1 MRALPREYV
10 IGQKALPAY
19 ANAPAHG
26 TASRLR
32 LAPCA
37 AAIFCVLAATAQTHA
52 QTVSLPVFTPI
63 TCDGLVCSTNVSGGS
78 VVTLAGDGTQVT
90 RGETGT
96 AGAITLPDLLDRGQ
110 VVTGGQFADPNN
122 PASLVVN
129 IGNSESISIPDPIT
143 GGSRTVEVYN
153 NANIVDTF
161 ATSVR
166 NQYAVTANIAVNG
179 QQYIGT
185 RIGTVDA
192 TGGTLNVNLGNGG
205 ATDAAVNQIAMIAK
219 NASLFYA
226 DGTGSAASNIVWQ
239 SSNRVDMGP
248 TASAV
253 INNSSTSTQNFSFST
268 YAGTFSAFDGS
279 SQTVNSAAALQSYN
293 TFLIQKLES
302 GALQPGQYDAQFKR
316 AYSNAY
322 GSITFLNGPADLN
335 DEVFV
340 PIGTRVVI
348 HANGANATGTI
359 AAGARLDALPV
370 SRDGRS
376 ANSYVGTVM
385 LGENGANI
393 INDGMLSSAR
403 GGGSDVQYGMIARGA
418 RATNNGVLNAGF
430 MAGGAANPN
439 PILPSYN
446 LGGHMGMWAYWVGS
460 TLVNN
465 GIINVLNPG
474 SNALIIKQ
482 GASGTNNGFIN
493 LNVGT
498 APIAGAGTKS
508 LGVDLDVAST
518 FTNAAGATIYMGRG
532 AQYNV
537 GDTPPDTP
545 NGSSRIIG
553 IYTTGFGS
561 AGGIGSATNA
571 GIITLGTQTQG
582 SVGIY
587 AVASNMPISNAASGV
602 INVNGAL
609 AGAPAENVGILA
621 VNTLGVSNAGTIN
634 VNGIN
639 GVGLKLTDI
648 VLPTVADHDDMA
660 EPDPLSQVAANVAV
674 TSSGT
679 INVAGTKSASG
690 LRNYGIWA
698 QGANSVAT
706 LSGAVNLSGVG
717 GIGVHARDLG
727 KISITNSGGV
737 NFANGS
743 DQIGYFIYG
752 PGSAITNASTGTQD
766 VSTPQSTLFRIE
778 AGAEFLGGT
787 GGSSFT
793 ASGDGATLFT
803 ISGVDAASAARSRYE
818 SGNSALTVTGT
829 NARGVFIN
837 GGATG
842 VLTAD
847 AVIRLLGIGSS
858 AGTVDGLR
866 YDLNGAA
873 QGVPDPS
880 TLLTSNAVVNSATPQ
895 LVGFV
900 TQNQGRLLQS
910 GSMTLSGAG
919 SIGVLARAEGVLEN
933 AAAGSILVTNGTGV
947 RVEGAGAQIS
957 NAGSIRAEDGV
968 AALQLA
974 NGAGALLSGNGQIQF
989 GGSADGIRVEAG
1001 SYGLTTDGIT
1011 IDAIDTLGGPA
1022 GSGAG
1027 INNVGEIGNILLDAT
1042 TLNIGSGIGIRTAT
1056 NLASSSTAT
1065 INVSAGGTG
1074 IALQNADGSTA
1085 SGNLLLG
1092 SGLGVAVS
1100 GAGGTGI
1107 LANTAGSLDSSANVT
1122 ILDADG
1128 GAAWVAGLPL
1138 ASINRGT
1145 LVSASSAAPVVDLS
1159 TGSGTD
1165 FSNLGT
1171 VNAVSVQGSAV
1182 RGSASADTVRMAG
1195 GSIRGVV
1202 GTGDGGDAL
1211 LWTAGSLEGSLEMGA
1226 GDDALTLSGVN
1237 LGTTYHLDGGDGA
1250 GDVLTLAGI
1259 NWRGGSLG
1267 SDDLSRGVNLGE
1279 AWETITLTGATQFAL
1294 TDDLVFG
1301 GSTLNIDPGSTLFAG
1316 GGVNP
1321 IIRDISGGVV
1331 TVHNGGNIDLT
1342 NGNTGPTDTLTIQG
1356 DYVGEGGLLRLDT
1369 LINEGGPNST
1379 SDLLRTQTSTVGAG
1393 PTAVEVVYANNTGAL
1408 TVGNGILLVDVAGA
1422 SQADAFALSNRV
1434 IGGPYEYLLFQGG
1447 LAAAGGNPD
1456 DGNWY
1461 LRNVT
1466 DEPLPPPGPG
1476 PDPDPDPDP
1485 DPPTPPPPEP
1495 EPQPPAIPILRPEVG
1510 VYLANQLAASGMF
1523 LHTLHD
1529 RVGEPDYSERQREDG
1544 DPRIRAAWFRV
1555 QRNQFG
1561 ASTGMLGQVETDA
1574 DTNLY
1579 QFGAELGRWGDGDTR
1594 LHYGA
1599 MAGYGNTRTTADSR
1613 ISGYH
1618 AEGEVDG
1625 YALGLYATLYNTAAQ
1640 ATGWYVDSWLQ
1651 YADYRQRVFGLP
1663 LPREQMD
1670 AKEWVASIE
1679 GGYAFEL
1686 GATRSSNWYIEPQA
1700 QAIYLDYDSDHH
1712 VEVNGTDIRSA
1723 SRRGWL
1729 TRLGGRI
1736 YSRPAGSTFNRV
1748 QPFVEVNWWHAER
1761 PSSVTL
1767 NEASFA
1773 LDISRETYELKI
1785 GAEAELGGGWTGWGH
1800 MSLQDRGASR
1810 TDVQGLLG
1818 VRYRW

>member
-1 MRALPREYV
+1 LPN
-10 IGQKALPAY
+10 LF
-19 ANAPAHG
+19 
-26 TASRLR
+26 
-32 LAPCA
+32 A
-37 AAIFCVLAATAQTHA
+37 A
-52 QTVSLPVFTPI
+52 
-63 TCDGLVCSTNVSGGS
+63 
-78 VVTLAGDGTQVT
+78 
-90 RGETGT
+90 
-96 AGAITLPDLLDRGQ
+96 GQ
-110 VVTGGQFADPNN
+110 VVAGAQFADPSN

-129 IGNSESISIPDPIT
+129 VGNKEAISIPDPIT
-143 GGSRTVEVYN
+143 GGSRTVEVYK

-161 ATSVR
+161 ANSVKV
-166 NQYAVTANIAVNG
+166 QYAVTANVAVNG

-185 RIGTVDA
+185 RIGTVDSG
-192 TGGTLNVNLGNGG
+192 GGTLNVNLGNGG
-205 ATDAAVNQIAMIAK
+205 ATDAAVNQIAMYAK

-226 DGTGSAASNIVWQ
+226 DGTGAAASNIVWQ
-239 SSNRVDMGP
+239 SSNKVDMGL
-248 TASAV
+248 TSSAV
-253 INNSSTSTQNFSFST
+253 IGNSSTSTQNFSFST
-268 YAGTFSAFDGS
+268 YAGTFAAFDGS
-279 SQTVNSAAALQSYN
+279 SRTINSAAELQAYN
-293 TFLIQKLES
+293 TFLIQNLES
-302 GALQPGQYDAQFKR
+302 GALLPGQYEAQFKR
-316 AYSNAY
+316 AYANAIQP
-322 GSITFLNGPADLN
+322 ITFLNGPADLS

-340 PIGTRVVI
+340 PIGTRIVV
-348 HANGANATGTI
+348 HANGANATGTV
-359 AAGARLDALPV
+359 AAGGRLEAMPV
-370 SRDGRS
+370 SKDQRT
-376 ANSYVGTVM
+376 ANNNVGAVM
-385 LGENGANI
+385 LAENGATI
-393 INDGMLSSAR
+393 TNDGMVSSAR
-403 GGGSDVQYGMIARGA
+403 GGGSDIQYAMIARTGA
-418 RATNNGVLNAGF
+418 HAINSGVLNAGF
-430 MAGGAANPN
+430 MAGTAANPN
-439 PILPSYN
+439 PVLPTYN
-446 LGGHMGMWAYWVGS
+446 FGGNMGIWADGAGS

-465 GIINVLNPG
+465 GIMNVLNPG
-474 SNALIIKQ
+474 SSALILKQ
-482 GASGTNNGFIN
+482 GASGINNGTIN
-493 LNVGT
+493 LNVGD
-498 APIAGAGTKS
+498 APIAGAGTRS
-508 LGVDLDVAST
+508 VGVDLQTSSR
-518 FTNAAGATIYMGRG
+518 FTNAPGATLYLGRG
-532 AQYNV
+532 AQYAA

-545 NGSSRIIG
+545 NASSRIIG
-553 IYTTGFGS
+553 IFNTGFGN
-561 AGGIGSATNA
+561 AGGIGAATNA
-571 GIITLGTQTQG
+571 GTITLGTLTQG

-587 AVASNMPISNAASGV
+587 AVSSNMPINNAATGV
-602 INVNGAL
+602 ININGAVP
-609 AGAPAENVGILA
+609 GAPAENVGILA
-621 VNTLGVSNAGTIN
+621 VNTLGVSNAGIIN

-639 GVGLKLTDI
+639 GVGLKLTDV
-648 VLPTVADHDDMA
+648 VLPTVAEHDDMV
-660 EPDPLSQVAANVAV
+660 EPDPLSQVGAIVAV

-690 LRNYGIWA
+690 LRNYGVWA
-698 QGANSVAT
+698 QGTNSVAT

-717 GIGVHARDLG
+717 GIGVHARDRG
-727 KISITNSGGV
+727 KISITDTGRV

-752 PGSAITNASTGTQD
+752 PGSTITNASTGTQD

-778 AGAEFLGGT
+778 AGAVFLGGG

-793 ASGDGATLFT
+793 ASGDSATLFT
-803 ISGVDAASAARSRYE
+803 ISGVDAATATRSRYE
-818 SGNSALTVTGT
+818 SGNSTLTLSGSG
-829 NARGVFIN
+829 ARGVFIN

-842 VLTAD
+842 AITAD
-847 AVIRLLGIGSS
+847 AVINLLGTGSS

-866 YDLNGAA
+866 YDLNGTA
-873 QGVPDPS
+873 QGSAVPG
-880 TLLTSNAVVNSATPQ
+880 TLLTSNAMVSSATPQ

-900 TQNQGRLLQS
+900 TQNQGRLLQG
-910 GSMTLSGAG
+910 GSIVLSGAG
-919 SIGVLARAEGVLEN
+919 SIGVLARTEGVLDN
-933 AAAGSILVTNGTGV
+933 TVGGSILVTNGTGV

-974 NGAGALLSGNGQIQF
+974 NGAGALLSGAGQIQF
-989 GGSADGIRVEAG
+989 GGSADGVRVEAG
-1001 SYGLTTDGIT
+1001 SYGLTTDGIV

-1027 INNVGEIGNILLDAT
+1027 INNVGEIGNILLDGT

-1056 NLASSSTAT
+1056 SLLPSSTAT

-1085 SGNLLLG
+1085 AGNLLLG
-1092 SGLGVAVS
+1092 SGLQVAVN

-1107 LANTAGSLDSSANVT
+1107 LANTTGALDSSANVS
-1122 ILDADG
+1122 ILGAG
-1128 GAAWVAGLPL
+1128 GGSALVAGQAL
-1138 ASINRGT
+1138 ASINRGS
-1145 LVSASSAAPVVDLS
+1145 LVSASTAAPVVDLS
-1159 TGSGTD
+1159 TGSGTE
-1165 FSNLGT
+1165 FTNLGT
-1171 VNAVSVQGSAV
+1171 ISAAGVQSSAV
-1182 RGSASADTVRMAG
+1182 RGSASIDTVRMSG
-1195 GSIRGVV
+1195 GGIRGVV
-1202 GTGDGGDAL
+1202 WTGDGSDNL
-1211 LWTAGSLEGSLEMGA
+1211 LWTAGSLEGSLEVGA

-1237 LGTTYHLDGGDGA
+1237 LATTYHVDGGTGA

-1259 NWRGGSLG
+1259 NWRGGSLA

-1279 AWETITLTGATQFAL
+1279 AWETINLTAATQFTL

-1321 IIRDISGGVV
+1321 ILRDTDGGAV
-1331 TVHNGGNIDLT
+1331 TVHNGGTIDLT
-1342 NGNTGPTDTLTIQG
+1342 NGATGPTDTLTIQG
-1356 DYVGEGGLLRLDT
+1356 DYVGDGGLLRLDA

-1379 SDLLRTQTSTVGAG
+1379 SDILRAQTSSVGAG

-1408 TVGNGILLVDVAGA
+1408 TVGDGILLVEVAGA
-1422 SQADAFALSNRV
+1422 SQADAFTLSNRV
-1434 IGGPYEYLLFQGG
+1434 IGGAYEYLLFQGG

-1466 DEPLPPPGPG
+1466 DEPIPPPPGPG
-1476 PDPDPDPDP
+1476 PDPEPE
-1485 DPPTPPPPEP
+1485 PPVPPPPPEP
-1495 EPQPPAIPILRPEVG
+1495 PPPAVPILRPEVG

-1529 RVGEPDYSERQREDG
+1529 RVGEPDYSERQRENG

-1561 ASTGMLGQVETDA
+1561 ASTGRLGQVETDA

-1579 QFGAELGRWGDGDTR
+1579 QFGAELGRWGAGDVR

-1625 YALGLYATLYNTAAQ
+1625 YALGLYATLYNTAVQ

-1679 GGYAFEL
+1679 GGYALEL

-1736 YSRPAGSTFNRV
+1736 YSRPAGSAFNRV
-1748 QPFVEVNWWHAER
+1748 QPFLEVNWWHAQR

-1767 NEASFA
+1767 NDASFA

-1800 MSLQDRGASR
+1800 MSLQDRDASR

>member
-1 MRALPREYV
+1 VTL
-10 IGQKALPAY
+10 IGD
-19 ANAPAHG
+19 
-26 TASRLR
+26 
-32 LAPCA
+32 
-37 AAIFCVLAATAQTHA
+37 ATQIARGQ
-52 QTVSLPVFTPI
+52 S
-63 TCDGLVCSTNVSGGS
+63 GS
-78 VVTLAGDGTQVT
+78 V
-90 RGETGT
+90 
-96 AGAITLPDLLDRGQ
+96 GAITLPNLLTAGQ
-110 VVTGGQFADPNN
+110 IVAGGQFADPNN

-129 IGNSESISIPDPIT
+129 VGNKESISIPDPIT

-161 ATSVR
+161 ANSVKI
-166 NQYAVTANIAVNG
+166 QYAVTANTAVNG

-185 RIGTVDA
+185 RIGTVDSS
-192 TGGTLNVNLGNGG
+192 GGTLNVNLGNGG
-205 ATDAAVNQIAMIAK
+205 ATDAAVNQLAMYAK
-219 NASLFYA
+219 NSSLFYA
-226 DGTGSAASNIVWQ
+226 DGTGAAASNIVWQ
-239 SSNRVDMGP
+239 SSNRVDMGA
-248 TASAV
+248 TSSAV
-253 INNSSTSTQNFSFST
+253 INNSSTSTQSFQFST
-268 YAGTFSAFDGS
+268 YAGTFAAFDGS
-279 SQTVNSAAALQSYN
+279 SHTVTSDVELQAYN
-293 TFLIQKLES
+293 TFLIQKMQS
-302 GALQPGQYDAQFKR
+302 GALLPGQYEAQFKR
-316 AYSNAY
+316 AYVNAAQP
-322 GSITFLNGPADLN
+322 ITFLNGPADLN

-340 PIGTRVVI
+340 PIGTRIVV
-348 HANGANATGTI
+348 HANGGNATGTI
-359 AAGARLDALPV
+359 AAGGRLEAMPV
-370 SRDGRS
+370 SKDQRT
-376 ANSYVGTVM
+376 ANNNVGAVM
-385 LGENGANI
+385 LAENGANI
-393 INDGMLSSAR
+393 INNGMLSSAR
-403 GGGSDVQYGMIARGA
+403 GGGSDLQYGMIARTGA
-418 RATNNGVLNAGF
+418 HATNNGVLNAGF
-430 MAGGAANPN
+430 MAGTAANPN
-439 PILPSYN
+439 PVLPTYN
-446 LGGHMGMWAYWVGS
+446 LGGHMGIWADGAGA

-465 GIINVLNPG
+465 GIMNVLNPG
-474 SNALIIKQ
+474 SSALILKQ
-482 GASGTNNGFIN
+482 GASGINNGIIN
-493 LNVGT
+493 LNVGD
-498 APIAGAGTKS
+498 APIAGAGTRS
-508 LGVDLDVAST
+508 VGVDLQTSST
-518 FTNAAGATIYMGRG
+518 FTNAAGATMYLGRG
-532 AQYNV
+532 AQYAP

-545 NGSSRIIG
+545 NASSRIIG
-553 IYTTGFGS
+553 IFNTGFGS
-561 AGGIGSATNA
+561 AGSIGTATNA
-571 GIITLGTQTQG
+571 GTITLGTLTQG
-582 SVGIY
+582 SAGIY
-587 AVASNMPISNAASGV
+587 AVASNMPISNAATGV
-602 INVNGAL
+602 INVNGAVP
-609 AGAPAENVGILA
+609 GAPAENVGILA

-639 GVGLKLTDI
+639 GIGLKLTDL
-648 VLPTVADHDDMA
+648 VLPTVADLDDMA
-660 EPDPLSQVAANVAV
+660 EPDPPPQVAANVAV

-698 QGANSVAT
+698 QGTNSVAT
-706 LSGAVNLSGVG
+706 LSGTVNLSGVG

-727 KISITNSGGV
+727 KISITDTGRV

-752 PGSAITNASTGTQD
+752 PGSTITNTSTGTQD

-837 GGATG
+837 GGASG

-847 AVIRLLGIGSS
+847 AVISLLGIGSS

-919 SIGVLARAEGVLEN
+919 SVGVLARTEGVLEN

-1065 INVSAGGTG
+1065 INVGAGGTG

-1128 GAAWVAGLPL
+1128 GSAWVAGLPL

-1171 VNAVSVQGSAV
+1171 VTAASVQGSAV

-1202 GTGDGGDAL
+1202 GTGDGSDAL

-1226 GDDALTLSGVN
+1226 GDDALTLSGVS
-1237 LGTTYHLDGGDGA
+1237 LATTYHLDGGDGA
-1250 GDVLTLAGI
+1250 GDALTLSGI
-1259 NWRGGSLG
+1259 NWRGGSLA

-1321 IIRDISGGVV
+1321 MIRDINGGAV
-1331 TVHNGGNIDLT
+1331 TVHNGGTIDLT
-1342 NGNTGPTDTLTIQG
+1342 NGGTGPTDTLTIQG

-1379 SDLLRTQTSTVGAG
+1379 SDLLLTQTSTVGAG
-1393 PTAVEVVYANNTGAL
+1393 PTAVEVVYPNSTGAL
-1408 TVGNGILLVDVAGA
+1408 TVGDGILLVDVAGA
-1422 SQADAFALSNRV
+1422 SQADAFTLSNRV
-1434 IGGPYEYLLFQGG
+1434 IGGAYEYLLFQGG

-1466 DEPLPPPGPG
+1466 DEPIPPPEPPPGP
-1476 PDPDPDPDP
+1476 D
-1485 DPPTPPPPEP
+1485 PEP
-1495 EPQPPAIPILRPEVG
+1495 EPPAPPLPEPPQPPPPAIPILRPEVG

-1529 RVGEPDYSERQREDG
+1529 RVGEPDYTERGRDDGGQRFG
-1544 DPRIRAAWFRV
+1544 GAWFRV

-1561 ASTGMLGQVETDA
+1561 ASTGVLDQVDADA
-1574 DTNLY
+1574 DTDHY
-1579 QFGAELGRWGDGDTR
+1579 QFGAELGHWARNDTR
-1594 LHYGA
+1594 LHYGV
-1599 MAGYGNTRTTADSR
+1599 MAGYGNTRTTAYSK
-1613 ISGYH
+1613 ISGYS

-1651 YADYRQRVFGLP
+1651 FADYRQRVFGLP

-1670 AKEWVASIE
+1670 AKEWAASLE

-1686 GATRSSNWYIEPQA
+1686 GATHSSTWYIEPQA
-1700 QAIYLDYDSDHH
+1700 QAIYMDYDTDHH

-1729 TRLGGRI
+1729 TRIGGRV
-1736 YSRPAGSTFNRV
+1736 YSRPAGSAHNRV
-1748 QPFVEVNWWHAER
+1748 QPFLELNWWHAQQ
-1761 PSSVTL
+1761 PSSVTF
-1767 NEASFA
+1767 NDASFA
-1773 LDISRETYELKI
+1773 LDVSRETYELKI
-1785 GAEAELGGGWTGWGH
+1785 GAELELGGGWTGWGH
-1800 MSLQDRGASR
+1800 MSLQDRGTSR

-1818 VRYRW
+1818 ARYRW